1 MVHTLSQSPGG
12 TVTISDAQFSKL
24 VAMLKPGFEL
34 STLMLADYKRANPPP
49 TVPVPDVVARPS
61 KMKFGDDFH
70 PSHFDTHQPALD
82 VVAQS
87 REMTNDH
94 EIGSAVSVAT
104 PETVSAPAVVQP
116 SGSPPLVTPTGF
128 EAR

>member
-12 TVTISDAQFSKL
+12 TVTISDVQFSKL

-49 TVPVPDVVARPS
+49 VVSVPDVVAPS
-61 KMKFGDDFH
+61 ASK
-70 PSHFDTHQPALD
+70 PRTPAPD
-82 VVAQS
+82 VVVR
-87 REMTNDH
+87 REMTNEH
-94 EIGSAVSVAT
+94 EIGSAPPV
-104 PETVSAPAVVQP
+104 
-116 SGSPPLVTPTGF
+116 SPPPAPTSTGF